1 MDSTTVAAAGGIKDN
16 GKRALG
22 GWADEY
28 KVGNEVGEVVFWSSS
43 GMSGVGVVCV
53 AG

>member
-22 GWADEY
+22 GWADVY
-28 KVGNEVGEVVFWSSS
+28 KVGNEVGELGSS

-53 AG
+53 AV

>member
-16 GKRALG
+16 GERALG
-22 GWADEY
+22 GWADVY
-28 KVGNEVGEVVFWSSS
+28 KVGIEVGELVFWSSS